1 MATDDSLFPDRLHDS
16 PHLGTRRCAGIV
28 DAWVKFLGFVATHLM
43 RLSNLKSVKIS
54 AMNDILTRPNGA
66 GLAGGGSTMDS

>member
-1 MATDDSLFPDRLHDS
+1 MHELSDRQ
-16 PHLGTRRCAGIV
+16 GRAAICE
-28 DAWVKFLGFVATHLM
+28 

-66 GLAGGGSTMDS
+66 GLAGGGSTMGA